1 MKVWNLD
8 AFYKGFND
16 PQFLED
22 IETVKKM
29 IEEGK
34 VFSELYS
41 KPDQD
46 PKNLLEQSIERSTM
60 VSSLAY
66 KVFGFINLNSSADTR
81 NLEAK
86 KYFVMVQQIF
96 SETALSEARFQKY
109 VASISDLDAVIASS
123 PLLQEFDFYLKE
135 TKMHSTRMMSE
146 SEEVLAA
153 KLVQNGSSLW
163 NQLQRY
169 LTSTVEVDYD
179 GKKITLPEVR
189 NLAYDANP
197 DVRKKAYEAELACYT
212 KIQDAVA
219 FAIGGIKGEVNI
231 LSRLRGFS
239 SPLDQALFNS
249 RLKKETLD
257 ALIEA
262 MKESLP
268 HFRAY
273 MKRKGELLGHKNGL
287 PWFDMFAPMGKADT
301 VYTIEEAQEFIL
313 KNFATFSPD
322 LKALANRA
330 FTEDWIDYTPRAG
343 KVGGA
348 FCMNSHPLK
357 QSRILTNFEGS
368 ISDIITLAHELGH
381 AYHGDQVFNE
391 KILNSRYTM
400 PVAETASTFCE
411 TIVKKAALKEATSKE
426 EILGIL
432 EQELSDAN
440 QVIVDILSRF
450 IFESNVF
457 ETRASTL
464 PMAKQL
470 NEMMLAAQKEAYGD
484 GLDQNYLNQGMWINK
499 SHYYSGGL
507 SFYNFPY
514 AFGLLFAKGIYAQ
527 FVEKGESFVPSVKM
541 LLQSTGKMTVEDVAA
556 LVGIDVTKVDF
567 WRSSLNVIKEDID
580 LFLEI
585 TK

>member
-8 AFYKGFND
+8 AFYKGFTD
-16 PQFLED
+16 PLFLED
-22 IETVKKM
+22 IEKVKKL
-29 IEEGK
+29 IVESTEL
-34 VFSELYS
+34 SENYTNI
-41 KPDQD
+41 DRND
-46 PKNLLEQSIERSTM
+46 VELLTNSLQLMTNVNE
-60 VSSLAY
+60 LAY

-81 NLEAK
+81 NLDAK
-86 KYFVMVQQIF
+86 KYFVMIQQIF
-96 SETALSEARFQKY
+96 SETALSEARFQKF
-109 VASISDLDAVIASS
+109 VANISNLEVVIESS
-123 PLLQEFDFYLKE
+123 EALKE
-135 TKMHSTRMMSE
+135 YTFFLLETKAHSTRMMSE
-146 SEEVLAA
+146 QEEVLAA
-153 KLVQNGSSLW
+153 KLTQNGSSLW

-169 LTSTVEVDYD
+169 LTSTVEVDYKD
-179 GKKITLPEVR
+179 GKKTLSEIR
-189 NLAYDANP
+189 NLAYDESQE
-197 DVRKKAYEAELACYT
+197 VRKVAYEAELQTYK
-212 KIQDAVA
+212 KIEDAVA

-231 LSRLRGFS
+231 LSRLRGFE

-257 ALIEA
+257 SLIAA

-268 HFRAY
+268 DFRAY

-287 PWFDMFAPMGKADT
+287 PWYDMFAPMGNSNK
-301 VYTIEEAQEFIL
+301 VYSIEEAQAFIL
-313 KNFATFSPD
+313 KNFASFSDD
-322 LKALANRA
+322 LAGLAKRA
-330 FTEDWIDYTPRAG
+330 FDEEWIDYTPRAG

-357 QSRILTNFEGS
+357 QSRILTNYDGS

-391 KILNSRYTM
+391 KILNARYTM

-411 TIVKKAALKEATSKE
+411 TIVKKAALKEAQTKE
-426 EILGIL
+426 EKLGIL
-432 EQELSDAN
+432 EQELQDAN
-440 QVIVDILSRF
+440 QVIVDILGRYL
-450 IFESNVF
+450 FESKVF
-457 ETRASTL
+457 EVRTSTL

-470 NEMMLAAQKEAYGD
+470 NQMMLDAQKEAYGD
-484 GLDQNYLNQGMWINK
+484 GLDQNFLNSGMWVNK

-527 FVEKGESFVPSVKM
+527 FVEKGKAFVPDVRK
-541 LLQSTGKMTVEDVAA
+541 LLQYTGKMSVEDVAS
-556 LVGIDVTKVDF
+556 LVGIDVTNIDF
-567 WRSSLNVIKEDID
+567 WRSSLGVLKEDID